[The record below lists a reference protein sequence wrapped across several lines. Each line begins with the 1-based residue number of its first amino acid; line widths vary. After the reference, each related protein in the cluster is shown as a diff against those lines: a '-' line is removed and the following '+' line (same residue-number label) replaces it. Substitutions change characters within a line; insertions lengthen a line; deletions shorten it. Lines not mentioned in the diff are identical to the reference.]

1 MSVKNLIKK
10 LKIKRHAIAFL
21 AKAKFFGDPGK
32 NFKIV
37 GVTGTNGKTTTTTL
51 LSEIAFRLGYGV
63 GQIGTT
69 GIYIN
74 GKKIE
79 FDQKIPTTP
88 DPLGLR
94 KIFKLMKKEK
104 VKYVFMEVSSH
115 AMDQDR
121 VAGINFTGGIFTNLS
136 HDHLDYHNS
145 FAEYFKAKKKF
156 FEILPQGSF
165 ALTNTDD
172 EHGALMLEGSKAK
185 KQTYGFTGSESF
197 HAEIFKIDFSGIEMR
212 INGENISSK
221 LLGKFN
227 AYNLLAVFSAC
238 FLLHFNIKKVV
249 MILED
254 IKAPEGRFEYF
265 TKNGIT
271 AIVDYA
277 HSPDSLEKAILT
289 AKSIKN
295 ENSKL
300 ITVFGCGGDRDP
312 LKRRVMGKIGA
323 TLSDIAILT
332 SDNPRSEDPNK
343 ILNQMKTDLSMPEL
357 KKTETIPDRREAII
371 RSIELAK
378 PGDIILCAGK
388 GHETYQE
395 IKGVKHHFN
404 DMEEYK
410 KILK

>member
-1 MSVKNLIKK
+1 MKNIIKNLK
-10 LKIKRHAIAFL
+10 LKRRAIAFL
-21 AKAKFFGDPGK
+21 AKNNFFGNPGK
-32 NFKIV
+32 DFKIV
-37 GVTGTNGKTTTTTL
+37 GVTGTNGKTTTNTL
-51 LSEIAFRLGYGV
+51 LAKVTLALGYRV

-74 GKKIE
+74 GQKID

-94 KIFKLMKKEK
+94 KIFKLMQKEN
-104 VKYVFMEVSSH
+104 VEYVFMEVSSH

-121 VAGINFTGGIFTNLS
+121 VAGIDFKGGIFTNLS
-136 HDHLDYHNS
+136 HDHLDYHKN

-156 FEILPQGSF
+156 FDILPKGAF
-165 ALTNTDD
+165 ALSNTDD
-172 EHGALMLEGSKAK
+172 EHGELIYQNTKAK
-185 KQTYGFTGSESF
+185 KYSYGFMGGESF
-197 HAEIFKIDFSGIEMR
+197 HGELFKSDFTGISAR
-212 INGENISSK
+212 FNGENIHSK

-238 FLLHFNIKKVV
+238 FLLKFSIHKVA

-265 TKNGIT
+265 TKNNIT
-271 AIVDYA
+271 VIVDYA
-277 HSPDSLEKAILT
+277 HSPDSLEKVILT
-289 AKSIKN
+289 ASNLKK
-295 ENSKL
+295 EGAKL

-332 SDNPRSEDPNK
+332 SDNPRYENPEK
-343 ILNQMKTDLSMPEL
+343 ILDQMKTDLSMPEL
-357 KKTETIPDRREAII
+357 NKTETILDRREAIA
-371 RSIELAK
+371 RSISLAK
-378 PGDIILCAGK
+378 EGDIILCAGK
-388 GHETYQE
+388 GHEDYQE

-404 DMEEYK
+404 DLEEYK

>member
-1 MSVKNLIKK
+1 MKNIIKNLK
-10 LKIKRHAIAFL
+10 LKRRAIAFL
-21 AKAKFFGDPGK
+21 AKNNFFGNPGK
-32 NFKIV
+32 DFKIV
-37 GVTGTNGKTTTTTL
+37 GVTGTNGKTTTNTL
-51 LSEIAFRLGYGV
+51 LAKVTLALGYRV

-74 GKKIE
+74 GQKID

-94 KIFKLMKKEK
+94 KIFKLMQKEN
-104 VKYVFMEVSSH
+104 VEYVFMEVSSH

-121 VAGINFTGGIFTNLS
+121 VAGIDFKGGIFTNLS
-136 HDHLDYHNS
+136 HDHLDYHKN

-156 FEILPQGSF
+156 FDILPKGAF
-165 ALTNTDD
+165 ALSNTDD
-172 EHGALMLEGSKAK
+172 EHGELIYQNTKAK
-185 KQTYGFTGSESF
+185 KYSYGFMGGESF
-197 HAEIFKIDFSGIEMR
+197 HGELFKSDFTGISAR
-212 INGENISSK
+212 FNGENIHSK

-238 FLLHFNIKKVV
+238 FILKFPVHKVA

-265 TKNGIT
+265 TKNNIT
-271 AIVDYA
+271 VIVDYA
-277 HSPDSLEKAILT
+277 HSPDSLEKVILT
-289 AKSIKN
+289 ASNLKK
-295 ENSKL
+295 EGAKL

-332 SDNPRSEDPNK
+332 SDNPRYENPDK
-343 ILNQMKTDLSMPEL
+343 ILEQMKTDLSMPEL
-357 KKTETIPDRREAII
+357 NKTETITDRREAIA
-371 RSIELAK
+371 RSISLAK
-378 PGDIILCAGK
+378 EGDIILCAGK
-388 GHETYQE
+388 GHEDYQE
-395 IKGVKHHFN
+395 IKGVKYHFN
-404 DMEEYK
+404 DLEEYK

>member
-1 MSVKNLIKK
+1 MKVK
-10 LKIKRHAIAFL
+10 RRVIAFL
-21 AKAKFFGDPGK
+21 AKNNFFGNPGK
-32 NFKIV
+32 DFKIV
-37 GVTGTNGKTTTTTL
+37 GVTGTNGKTTTNTL
-51 LSEIAFRLGYGV
+51 LAKVALALGYRV

-74 GKKIE
+74 GKKIN

-94 KIFKLMKKEK
+94 KIFKLMRKEK
-104 VKYVFMEVSSH
+104 VEYVFMEVSSH

-121 VAGINFTGGIFTNLS
+121 VAGINFTGGIFTNLT
-136 HDHLDYHNS
+136 HDHLDYHKN

-156 FEILPQGSF
+156 FDILPKGSF
-165 ALTNTDD
+165 ALSNTDD
-172 EHGALMLEGSKAK
+172 EHGALIYQDTKAK
-185 KQTYGFTGSESF
+185 KYSYGFMGGESF
-197 HAEIFKIDFSGIEMR
+197 HGELFKADFNGIDARF
-212 INGENISSK
+212 NGENIHSK

-238 FLLHFNIKKVV
+238 FLLKFPVHKVA

-265 TKNGIT
+265 TKNNIT
-271 AIVDYA
+271 VIVDYA
-277 HSPDSLEKAILT
+277 HSPDSLEKVILT
-289 AKSIKN
+289 ASNLKK
-295 ENSKL
+295 EGAKL

-332 SDNPRSEDPNK
+332 SDNPRYENPEK
-343 ILNQMKTDLSMPEL
+343 ILDQMKTDLSMSML
-357 KKTETIPDRREAII
+357 DKTETIVDRREAIL
-371 RSIELAK
+371 RSVDLAK

-388 GHETYQE
+388 GHEDYQE
-395 IKGVKHHFN
+395 IRGMKHHFN
-404 DMEEYK
+404 DLEEYK

>member
-10 LKIKRHAIAFL
+10 LKIKRRAIAFL
-21 AKAKFFGDPGK
+21 AKANFLGDPGK
-32 NFKIV
+32 DFKIV

-51 LSEIAFRLGYGV
+51 LAKIALSLGYRV

-74 GKKIE
+74 GKKID

-94 KIFKLMKKEK
+94 KIFKLMRKEK

-121 VAGINFTGGIFTNLS
+121 VAGITFTGGIFTNLT

-156 FEILPQGSF
+156 FEILPEKAF
-165 ALTNTDD
+165 AVSNTDD
-172 EHGALMLEGSKAK
+172 EHGALILEGSKAK
-185 KQTYGFTGSESF
+185 KQTYGFTGAESF
-197 HAEIFKIDFSGIEMR
+197 HGELFKSDFSGIEMR

-254 IKAPEGRFEYF
+254 ITPPEGRFEYF
-265 TKNGIT
+265 HKNGIT
-271 AIVDYA
+271 VIVDYA

-295 ENSKL
+295 EGSKL

-323 TLSDIAILT
+323 TLSDVAILT
-332 SDNPRSEDPNK
+332 SDNPRYEDPDK
-343 ILNQMKTDLSMPEL
+343 ILDQMKTDLSMPEL
-357 KKTETIPDRREAII
+357 KKTETIVDRRVAIA
-371 RSIELAK
+371 RSLELAK
-378 PGDIILCAGK
+378 SGDIILCAGK
-388 GHETYQE
+388 GHEDYQE
-395 IKGVKHHFN
+395 IRGVKHHFK
-404 DMEEYK
+404 DLEEYK
-410 KILK
+410 KLLK

>member
-1 MSVKNLIKK
+1 MKFLIRN
-10 LKIKRHAIAFL
+10 LKIKRRAIAFL
-21 AKAKFFGDPGK
+21 AKANFFGDPGK
-32 NFKIV
+32 DFKIV

-51 LSEIAFRLGYGV
+51 LADIALKLGHKV

-79 FDQKIPTTP
+79 FNQKIPTTP

-121 VAGINFTGGIFTNLS
+121 VAGITFTGGIFTNLS
-136 HDHLDYHNS
+136 HDHLDYHKN

-156 FEILPQGSF
+156 FEILPQNAF
-165 ALTNTDD
+165 ALSNTDD
-172 EHGALMLEGSKAK
+172 EHGALMLEGTKAK
-185 KQTYGFTGSESF
+185 KQTYGFSGMESF
-197 HAEIFKIDFSGIEMR
+197 HGELFKIDFTGIEMR
-212 INGENISSK
+212 ANGENISSN

-227 AYNLLAVFSAC
+227 AYNLLSVFSAC
-238 FLLHFNIKKVV
+238 FLLHFNVKKVV

-332 SDNPRSEDPNK
+332 SDNPRYEIPEK
-343 ILNQMKTDLSMPEL
+343 ILDQMKTDLSMPEL
-357 KKTETIPDRREAII
+357 KKTETITDRREAIL
-371 RSIELAK
+371 RSVELAEE
-378 PGDIILCAGK
+378 GDIILCAGK
-388 GHETYQE
+388 GHEDYQE
-395 IKGVKHHFN
+395 IRGVKHHFN
-404 DMEEYK
+404 DLEEYK